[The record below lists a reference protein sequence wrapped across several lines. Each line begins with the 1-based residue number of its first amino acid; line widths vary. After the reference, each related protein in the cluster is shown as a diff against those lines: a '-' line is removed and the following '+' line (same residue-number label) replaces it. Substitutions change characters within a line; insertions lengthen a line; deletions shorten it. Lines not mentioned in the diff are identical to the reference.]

1 MLDLVAKF
9 YSGKQTYLIAFFISY
24 FLMAKYHITDWPRFD
39 SFLNWSVEWVM
50 ILLLFIYGV
59 YVCYVFPIIFN
70 KNVFEPISK
79 WDLAKGPFG
88 RLMRYIVKSDGGR
101 VYLMLIWIFVMTAN
115 GEYFLSLFN

>member
-1 MLDLVAKF
+1 MLDLIVKF

-24 FLMAKYHITDWPRFD
+24 FLLAKYYIADSPRVD
-39 SFLNWSVEWVM
+39 SFLDWLI
-50 ILLLFIYGV
+50 ILIWFL

-79 WDLAKGPFG
+79 WDSVKGPFG
-88 RLMRYIVKSDGGR
+88 RLMRYIVNSNGGR
-101 VYLMLIWIFVMTAN
+101 VFLMLIWIFVMSSN